1 MALQSQTLRTGA
13 RSQFMSNRRRRR
25 PTRWLLVPVAV
36 GAIAAA
42 WWLFVPTGEDAASE
56 PPPAMLATAPTTT
69 SPTPAAPSV
78 PAAAPSTPARSSPV
92 AIPTPPAPRPAPEP
106 SAPVMEVIE
115 IGRPSGAPTTPAT
128 TPSRAVAAEPTAA
141 SALAPKVEPM
151 VQPTGAPKG
160 EATPKSEPAPAATT
174 LAPPSS
180 SATPPAAAAATTT
193 APVASPK
200 NTPSA
205 SPAAPPLAAT
215 GTVAGAPQASSSRIA
230 ILAGRADQDPVKVRA
245 ELTDAVVAGGLSPAD
260 LKLADETLARIN
272 ARLIFSP
279 EPVANDPFAR
289 IYQVKPGDS
298 LERIAK
304 RETGGNVDWRFLQRI
319 NKLRNPNALQVNQK
333 LKVPVGS
340 FHAVVHKKTYRL
352 DLFLVDGDDRVLVAS
367 LPVGLGELNSTP
379 EGVAEVRDGSKLI
392 DPEWYNP
399 RTGEYFAAKDPKNPI
414 GEHWIGLVSK
424 TPGDKLFDGYG
435 IHGTIEPDSIGKS
448 MSMGCVRLRPT
459 DVEMLYEVLTDA
471 KSTVEVRP

>member
-25 PTRWLLVPVAV
+25 GPSRWLLVAI

-42 WWLFVPTGEDAASE
+42 WWMFVPSGEDASQEDAAIE
-56 PPPAMLATAPTTT
+56 PAPAMLATATATTT
-69 SPTPAAPSV
+69 TTKTMTMTPTPAALSV
-78 PAAAPSTPARSSPV
+78 PAAAPTAPARSEPTTSL
-92 AIPTPPAPRPAPEP
+92 TPPPARPATPTA
-106 SAPVMEVIE
+106 APATEVIE
-115 IGRPSGAPTTPAT
+115 IGRPSSAAGTPPTA
-128 TPSRAVAAEPTAA
+128 PSRAITTEATAA
-141 SALAPKVEPM
+141 STPVAPKVEPAI
-151 VQPTGAPKG
+151 QPGSAPKS
-160 EATPKSEPAPAATT
+160 EATPKSEPPPTNPPVAPQVAPAR
-174 LAPPSS
+174 S
-180 SATPPAAAAATTT
+180 
-193 APVASPK
+193 
-200 NTPSA
+200 TPSV
-205 SPAAPPLAAT
+205 PPVAPPLAAT
-215 GTVAGAPQASSSRIA
+215 STVASAPQASSSRIA

-245 ELTDAVVAGGLSPAD
+245 ELTDSVVSGGLSPAD

-272 ARLIFSP
+272 ARLVFSP
-279 EPVANDPFAR
+279 EPVADDPFAR

-304 RETGGNVDWRFLQRI
+304 REAGGNVDWRFLQRI

-333 LKVPVGS
+333 LKVPVGA

-352 DLFLVDGDDRVLVAS
+352 DLFLVEGDDRVLVAS
-367 LPVGLGELNSTP
+367 FPVGLGELNSTP
-379 EGVAEVRDGSKLI
+379 EGIAEVRDGSKLI
-392 DPEWYNP
+392 DPEWYSP

>member
-25 PTRWLLVPVAV
+25 GPSRWLLAPVAV

-42 WWLFVPTGEDAASE
+42 WWMFVPSGEDASQEDAATE
-56 PPPAMLATAPTTT
+56 PAPAMLATATATTT
-69 SPTPAAPSV
+69 MTPTPAAPSV
-78 PAAAPSTPARSSPV
+78 SFVPSAPSPAPAAPARSEPTTSL
-92 AIPTPPAPRPAPEP
+92 TPPAARPATPTA
-106 SAPVMEVIE
+106 APATEVIE
-115 IGRPSGAPTTPAT
+115 IGRPSSAAGTPPTA
-128 TPSRAVAAEPTAA
+128 PSRAITTEPTAA
-141 SALAPKVEPM
+141 STPVAPKVEPAI
-151 VQPTGAPKG
+151 QPSSAPKSEG
-160 EATPKSEPAPAATT
+160 TPKSEPAPT
-174 LAPPSS
+174 APPTAPSV
-180 SATPPAAAAATTT
+180 PPART
-193 APVASPK
+193 
-200 NTPSA
+200 TPS
-205 SPAAPPLAAT
+205 APPLAAT
-215 GTVAGAPQASSSRIA
+215 STVASAPQASSSRVA

-245 ELTDAVVAGGLSPAD
+245 ELTDAVVSGGLSPAD
-260 LKLADETLARIN
+260 LKTADETLARIN
-272 ARLIFSP
+272 ARLLFSP
-279 EPVANDPFAR
+279 EPVADDPFAR

-333 LKVPVGS
+333 LKVPVGA

-352 DLFLVDGDDRVLVAS
+352 DLFLVEGDDRVLVAS
-367 LPVGLGELNSTP
+367 FPVGLGELNSTP
-379 EGVAEVRDGSKLI
+379 EGIAEVRDGSKLI